1 MSGLIMN
8 SLIEVK
14 NLRKSFGKQEAL
26 KGVDLTVN
34 KGEVVTLLGPS
45 GSGKT
50 TLLRCINFLEKPNAG
65 TLRIEKDEV
74 DLRKVP
80 AKQMLAMRRKTAMV
94 FQSYDLFLNKT
105 ALGNVTEGLITA
117 RKVPKPEAIERA
129 AAALKKVGLGAKF
142 DSRPYQLSGGEQQR
156 VGIARALAVN
166 PAVILF
172 DEPTSA
178 LDPEKVNEILDLIR
192 SVAETGVTMIV
203 VTHEMEF
210 AYDIADKVVFMDV
223 GEIVEQGDPKQ
234 VFGNPRH
241 ERTRQF
247 ISRFTAA
254 KRPEYFI

>member
-1 MSGLIMN
+1 M
-8 SLIEVK
+8 IEVK
-14 NLRKSFGKQEAL
+14 NLWKSFGKHEVL
-26 KGVDLTVN
+26 KGIDLTVN
-34 KGEVVTLLGPS
+34 QGEVVTLLGPS

-50 TLLRCINFLEKPNAG
+50 TLLRCINFLEKPNTG
-65 TLRIEKDEV
+65 ILRIADDEV
-74 DLRKVP
+74 DLRKVS

-94 FQSYDLFLNKT
+94 FQNYDLFLNKT
-105 ALGNVTEGLITA
+105 ALENVTEGLITA
-117 RKVPKPEAIERA
+117 RKVPRVEAVERA
-129 AAALKKVGLGAKF
+129 ASVLKKVGLGTKF

-156 VGIARALAVN
+156 VGIARALATN

-178 LDPEKVNEILDLIR
+178 LDPEKVDEILDLIR

-210 AYDIADKVVFMDV
+210 AYDIADKAVFMDF

-234 VFGNPRH
+234 VFGNPH
-241 ERTRQF
+241 QERTKQF
-247 ISRFTAA
+247 LSRFTTT

>member
-1 MSGLIMN
+1 MSSI
-8 SLIEVK
+8 IEVRGLK
-14 NLRKSFGKQEAL
+14 KSYGKHEVLRGI
-26 KGVDLTVN
+26 DLTVN
-34 KGEVVTLLGPS
+34 QGEVVTLLGPS

-50 TLLRCINFLEKPNAG
+50 TLLRCLNFLEKANGG
-65 TLRIEKDEV
+65 TLRIEDQTV
-74 DLRKVP
+74 DLRRVS
-80 AKQMLAMRRKTAMV
+80 AKQILALRRKTAMV
-94 FQSYDLFLNKT
+94 FQNYDLFLNKT
-105 ALGNVTEGLITA
+105 ALENVTEGLITA
-117 RKVPKPEAIERA
+117 RKVPRAEALERA
-129 AAALKKVGLGAKF
+129 EAVLQKVGLGHKF

-178 LDPEKVNEILDLIR
+178 LDPEKVAEILDLIK

-210 AYDIADKVVFMDV
+210 AYDIADKAVFMEF

-234 VFGNPRH
+234 VFGRPRE
-241 ERTRQF
+241 ERTKQF
-247 ISRFTAA
+247 LSRFTTT

>member
-1 MSGLIMN
+1 MSGLSG

-14 NLRKSFGKQEAL
+14 NLRKSFGKHEVL
-26 KGVDLTVN
+26 KGIDLTVN
-34 KGEVVTLLGPS
+34 QGEVVTLLGPS

-50 TLLRCINFLEKPNAG
+50 TLLRCINFLEKPSAG
-65 TLRIEKDEV
+65 TLRIADDEV
-74 DLRKVP
+74 DLRKVS

-94 FQSYDLFLNKT
+94 FQNYDLFLNKT
-105 ALGNVTEGLITA
+105 ALENVTEGLITA
-117 RKVPKPEAIERA
+117 RKVPKAEAVERA
-129 AAALKKVGLGAKF
+129 ASVLKKVGLGAKF

-156 VGIARALAVN
+156 VGIARALATN

-210 AYDIADKVVFMDV
+210 AYDIADKAVFMDF

-234 VFGNPRH
+234 VFGNPRQ
-241 ERTRQF
+241 ERTKQF
-247 ISRFTAA
+247 LSRFTTT

>member
-1 MSGLIMN
+1 M
-8 SLIEVK
+8 IEVK
-14 NLRKSFGKQEAL
+14 NLRKSFGKHEAL
-26 KGVDLTVN
+26 KGIDLTVN
-34 KGEVVTLLGPS
+34 QGEVVTLLGPS

-50 TLLRCINFLEKPNAG
+50 TLLRCINFLEKPNEG
-65 TLRIEKDEV
+65 TLRIGDDEV
-74 DLRKVP
+74 ELREVS

-94 FQSYDLFLNKT
+94 FQHYDLFLNKT
-105 ALGNVTEGLITA
+105 ALENVTEGLVTA
-117 RKVPKPEAIERA
+117 RKVPKSEAIERA
-129 AAALKKVGLGAKF
+129 ASALKKVGLGTKF
-142 DSRPYQLSGGEQQR
+142 DSRPYELSGGEQQR

-210 AYDIADKVVFMDV
+210 AYDIADKAVFIDF

-234 VFGNPRH
+234 IFGNPRQ
-241 ERTRQF
+241 ERTRRF
-247 ISRFTAA
+247 LSRFTAA